1 MAADF
6 DRRCNQLARLLIEHG
21 VGPGVSVVLALGG
34 SGESVLAY
42 RAVALVGADVVPV
55 DPRLPRAA
63 IIDRISRSRADL
75 GLTLAEF
82 SAPLPGSVHWIE
94 LDNPDVIAEWSQEW
108 PGPLTVR
115 DRSGALWARSMNE
128 LRHTGA

>member
-6 DRRCNQLARLLIEHG
+6 DRRCNQLARMLIEHG
-21 VGPGVSVVLALGG
+21 VGPGVSVLLALGG

-55 DPRLPRAA
+55 DPRLPRAD
-63 IIDRISRSRADL
+63 IIERITNSRADL

-82 SAPLPGSVHWIE
+82 SPPPGSVQWIE

-128 LRHTGA
+128 LRHAGA